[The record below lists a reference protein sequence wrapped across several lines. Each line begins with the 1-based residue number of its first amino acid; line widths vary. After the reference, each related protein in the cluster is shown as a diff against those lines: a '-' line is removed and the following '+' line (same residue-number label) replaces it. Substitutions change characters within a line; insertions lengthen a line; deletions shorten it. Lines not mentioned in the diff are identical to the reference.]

1 MIADCI
7 GLGMS
12 GDDEYLEDWRSMAD
26 RVDEF
31 QEEVRIA
38 MVGKYTGL
46 SDSYLSV
53 IKALQHSSIA
63 VNLSLIHI

>member
-12 GDDEYLEDWRSMAD
+12 GDDKYLEDWRKMAD

-53 IKALQHSSIA
+53 IKAC
-63 VNLSLIHI
+63 NIHPLP